1 MITFSFGSFPG
12 GCAYK
17 DSSTYCRFEDS
28 LKLRRR
34 LMGEKLKA
42 TALVVE
48 DDQIQRAMVAMLLEE
63 TDIQV
68 IQCESAEAAE
78 LVLEKVGGCLCMLFT
93 DVNLAGRMTGAELAS
108 KARQRFPDLKVIVTS
123 GRNPPDL
130 PEGTMF
136 MPKPWR
142 ALDVVREAEL
152 SRH

>member
-1 MITFSFGSFPG
+1 MMTFSFGGFPAG
-12 GCAYK
+12 FAYK
-17 DSSTYCRFEDS
+17 VPSTCCRFEDC
-28 LKLRRR
+28 LKLRRC
-34 LMGEKLKA
+34 LMGEA

-48 DDQIQRAMVAMLLEE
+48 NDQIQRAMVAMLLEE

-78 LVLEKVGGCLCMLFT
+78 LVLEKVGLCLCMMFT
-93 DVNLAGRMTGAELAS
+93 DVSLAGRMTGAELAT